1 MEGYQVVFEHEIL
14 FRDLDALGHV
24 NNVAFIAFMED
35 ARVQYWKTLRREL
48 DARRIDFI
56 LADVTCRYHS
66 PAHFGE
72 TLIVGIRVAGLGNKS
87 FRFEY
92 RMEDKA
98 TGRLVVEGRSVQV
111 MYEYE
116 SQQSIPLDDATRKA
130 MAAVEGLPLA
140 RLLEDAGATG

>member
-1 MEGYQVVFEHEIL
+1 MEGYRLVFEHEIL

-35 ARVQYWKTLRREL
+35 ARVKYWKALRRGL

-72 TLIVGIRVAGLGNKS
+72 TLVVGIRVVGLGNKS
-87 FRFEY
+87 FQFEY

-111 MYEYE
+111 MYDYE
-116 SQQSIPLDDATRKA
+116 SQQSIPLDDATRGA
-130 MAAVEGLPLA
+130 MAAVEGMPLV
-140 RLLEDAGATG
+140 RLLDEAGATG

>member
-1 MEGYQVVFEHEIL
+1 MEGYRLVFEHEIL

-35 ARVQYWKTLRREL
+35 ARVKYWKALRRGL

-72 TLIVGIRVAGLGNKS
+72 TLVVGIRVVGLGNKS
-87 FRFEY
+87 FQFEY

-111 MYEYE
+111 MYDYE
-116 SQQSIPLDDATRKA
+116 SQQSIPLDDATRRA
-130 MAAVEGLPLA
+130 MADVEGVPPA
-140 RLLEDAGATG
+140 RLLEDAGARG

>member
-1 MEGYQVVFEHEIL
+1 MEGYRVVFEHEIL

-35 ARVQYWKTLRREL
+35 ARVKYWKALRREL
-48 DARRIDFI
+48 DVRRIDFI

-72 TLIVGIRVAGLGNKS
+72 TLVVGIRVAGLGNKS

-92 RMEDKA
+92 RIEDKA
-98 TGRLVVEGRSVQV
+98 TGRLLAEGKSVQV
-111 MYEYE
+111 MYDYE
-116 SQQSIPLDDATRKA
+116 SQQSIPLDDGTRGA
-130 MAAVEGLPLA
+130 MAAMEEVPLA
-140 RLLEDAGATG
+140 RLLNSTDKY

>member
-1 MEGYQVVFEHEIL
+1 MEGYRVVFEHEVL

-35 ARVQYWKTLRREL
+35 ARVKYWKALRRGL

-56 LADVTCRYHS
+56 LGDVTCRYHS

-72 TLIVGIRVAGLGNKS
+72 TLMVGIRVAGLGNKS

-98 TGRLVVEGRSVQV
+98 TGRVVVEGSSVQV
-111 MYEYE
+111 MYDYE
-116 SQQSIPLDDATRKA
+116 SRRSIPLDDATRTA
-130 MAAVEGLPLA
+130 MAAVEGVPLA
-140 RLLEDAGATG
+140 RLLEDPGATG

>member
-1 MEGYQVVFEHEIL
+1 MEGYRVVFEHEIL

-24 NNVAFIAFMED
+24 NNVAFMAFMED
-35 ARVQYWKTLRREL
+35 ARLKYWKALRQGL

-56 LADVTCRYHS
+56 IAEVTCRYHS

-72 TLIVGIRVAGLGNKS
+72 TLLLGIRVAGLGNKS

-98 TGRLVVEGRSVQV
+98 TGRLVVEGKSVQV
-111 MYEYE
+111 MYDYE
-116 SQQSIPLDDATRKA
+116 SQRSIPLDDATRVA
-130 MAAVEGLPLA
+130 MAALEGVPLT
-140 RLLEDAGATG
+140 RLLEAAG

>member
-1 MEGYQVVFEHEIL
+1 MEGYRVVFEHEIL

-35 ARVQYWKTLRREL
+35 ARVKYWKALRREL

-72 TLIVGIRVAGLGNKS
+72 VLMVGIRVVGLGNKS

-111 MYEYE
+111 MYDYE
-116 SQQSIPLDDATRKA
+116 SQQSIPLDDATRGA
-130 MAAVEGLPLA
+130 MAAVEGVPLA
-140 RLLEDAGATG
+140 RLLDDAGATG

>member
-1 MEGYQVVFEHEIL
+1 MEGYRVVFEHEIL

-35 ARVQYWKTLRREL
+35 ARVKYWKALRREL
-48 DARRIDFI
+48 DVRRIDFI

-72 TLIVGIRVAGLGNKS
+72 TLVVGIRVAGLGNKS

-92 RMEDKA
+92 RIEDKA
-98 TGRLVVEGRSVQV
+98 TGRLLAEGKSVQV
-111 MYEYE
+111 MYDYE
-116 SQQSIPLDDATRKA
+116 SQQSIHLDDGTRGA
-130 MAAVEGLPLA
+130 MAAMEEVPLA
-140 RLLEDAGATG
+140 RLLNSTDKY

>member
-1 MEGYQVVFEHEIL
+1 MEGYRVVFEHEIL

-35 ARVQYWKTLRREL
+35 ARVKYWKALRQGL

-72 TLIVGIRVAGLGNKS
+72 TLAVGIRVAGLGNKS

-92 RMEDKA
+92 CMEDKA

-111 MYEYE
+111 MYDYE
-116 SQQSIPLDDATRKA
+116 SRQSIPLDDATRGP
-130 MAAVEGLPLA
+130 MAAVEGVPLTH
-140 RLLEDAGATG
+140 LLEG

>member
-1 MEGYQVVFEHEIL
+1 MEGYRVILEHEIL

-35 ARVQYWKTLRREL
+35 ARVQYWKALRREMST
-48 DARRIDFI
+48 RRIDFI
-56 LADVTCRYHS
+56 LAELTCRYHS

-72 TLIVGIRVAGLGNKS
+72 TLVVGIRAADLGHKS

-111 MYEYE
+111 MYDYE
-116 SQQSIPLDDATRKA
+116 GQQSIPLDDLTRKA
-130 MAAVEGLPLA
+130 MAAVEGVPLA